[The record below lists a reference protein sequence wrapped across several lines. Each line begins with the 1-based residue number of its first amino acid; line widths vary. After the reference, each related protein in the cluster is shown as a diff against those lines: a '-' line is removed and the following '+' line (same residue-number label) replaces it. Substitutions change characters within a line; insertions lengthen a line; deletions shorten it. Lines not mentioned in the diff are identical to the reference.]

1 MFSENDFNKIL
12 VGIQSNLKQK
22 NTKYYMSALGLKQY
36 LHPDCILIILLGLR
50 LFRIGIFSS
59 RDCLLCS
66 LLSFL
71 THGVYGRPKGTKL

>member
-36 LHPDCILIILLGLR
+36 LYPDCILILLGLR

-59 RDCLLCS
+59 RD
-66 LLSFL
+66 
-71 THGVYGRPKGTKL
+71 YGRPKGTKL